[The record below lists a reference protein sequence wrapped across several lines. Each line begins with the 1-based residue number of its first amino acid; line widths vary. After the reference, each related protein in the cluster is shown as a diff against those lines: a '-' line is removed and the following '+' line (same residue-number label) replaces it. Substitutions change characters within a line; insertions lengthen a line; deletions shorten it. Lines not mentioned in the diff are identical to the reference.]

1 MIKNKLQLVQNM
13 GLRYTVYR
21 IRHELEKRLGILKKK
36 HPVSPKQKNF
46 IALEDWR
53 NTVIPFVIQERKL
66 ISFTKNQDNALNEA
80 LHKIVQGKICF
91 FSSDW
96 KNLGLDYDW
105 ITIPKPII
113 NTIFRNIGLELMTLT
128 LLTGT

>member
-36 HPVSPKQKNF
+36 HPVCPEQKNF

-53 NTVIPFVIQERKL
+53 NTVIPFVIQEREL
-66 ISFTKNQDNALNEA
+66 MSFTKNHDNALKEA
-80 LHKIVQGKICF
+80 LHKIVQGEICF

-96 KNLGLDYDW
+96 K
-105 ITIPKPII
+105 I
-113 NTIFRNIGLELMTLT
+113 
-128 LLTGT
+128 